1 MASSSVV
8 LYSTNSPQPNNIHFT
23 IMHDTEK
30 HQIMT
35 FEKLFKK
42 KTFVTFA
49 LKMTKIK
56 LN

>member
-1 MASSSVV
+1 MVSSGVV
-8 LYSTNSPQPNNIHFT
+8 LYSTNSPQPNNIHFA

-35 FEKLFKK
+35 FEKLLKK

-49 LKMTKIK
+49 LKMTKMS

>member
-42 KTFVTFA
+42 KH
-49 LKMTKIK
+49 LS
-56 LN
+56 LLL